1 VVRFPPL
8 VGYAAAAM
16 QPNPPRGITIAI
28 AVVLLVIG
36 AILALP
42 IAQGVKLLEP
52 LATAL
57 TSSGIRFDRQLGYIL
72 LLAGDALLILG
83 SLVRG
88 L

>member
-1 VVRFPPL
+1 
-8 VGYAAAAM
+8 VGYPAVAM
-16 QPNPPRGITIAI
+16 RPNPPRGITILV
-28 AVVLLVIG
+28 AVVLLIIG

-42 IAQGVKLLEP
+42 FAQGVKLLDP
-52 LATAL
+52 LMSAL
-57 TSSGIRFDRQLGYIL
+57 QPAGIHFNRQLGYIL

>member
-1 VVRFPPL
+1 
-8 VGYAAAAM
+8 M
-16 QPNPPRGITIAI
+16 QPNPPRGLTILL

-42 IAQGVKLLEP
+42 ITQGVRLLDP

-57 TSSGIRFDRQLGYIL
+57 APTGIHFNRQLGYIA

>member
-1 VVRFPPL
+1 
-8 VGYAAAAM
+8 M
-16 QPNPPRGITIAI
+16 QPNPPRGITILV

-42 IAQGVKLLEP
+42 IAQAVRLLDP
-52 LATAL
+52 LATVLAPA
-57 TSSGIRFDRQLGYIL
+57 GVHVDRQLGYIL
-72 LLAGDALLILG
+72 LLVGDALLVVG